1 MNELQVMNPI
11 TENNYIAERKRIFRR
26 RLKRREKKI
35 NQLKRKQNAIL
46 ERRGSNSTTGHRI
59 YRSRG
64 FNKKGMIPLEFLIEN
79 GKDKPQRSLS
89 PASDVNEP
97 WPLSVLCSLQ
107 ANSTRKVLLDD
118 LDRCNHLLKVCNH
131 LCSL

>member
-11 TENNYIAERKRIFRR
+11 TENNYIAKRKRIFRR
-26 RLKRREKKI
+26 KLKRREKKI
-35 NQLKRKQNAIL
+35 NQLRKKQNDIL
-46 ERRGSNSTTGHRI
+46 ERRGTNSTNGQRI

-64 FNKKGMIPLEFLIEN
+64 FNKKGMLPLEFLIEN
-79 GKDKPQRSLS
+79 GTTNPQRSLS
-89 PASDVNEP
+89 PASDVHEP

-118 LDRCNHLLKVCNH
+118 LDRCNHLVKVCNH
-131 LCSL
+131 DN